1 MTRRTA
7 GLHGAKTRGARAPAR
22 AATGAAPRATRGTL
36 ERDELRQRILAT
48 VDSIPR
54 GRVATYGQVAREA
67 GLPRHARLV
76 GRVLGELPSSARLP
90 WHRVV
95 NAAGKISLRG
105 DGDACAEQLR
115 RLAREGVVSRAN
127 GTLDLAACG
136 WDPGVDAAPRPRRP
150 SARPRRA
157 L

>member
-1 MTRRTA
+1 MKRRTV
-7 GLHGAKTRGARAPAR
+7 GLHGASARGARE
-22 AATGAAPRATRGTL
+22 RATRGAL
-36 ERDELRQRILAT
+36 ARDELRQRILAT

-76 GRVLGELPSSARLP
+76 GRVLGELSSSARVP

-95 NAAGKISLRG
+95 NAAGKISARG
-105 DGDACAEQLR
+105 DGVACAQQLR
-115 RLAREGVVSRAN
+115 RLAREGVVPRAN
-127 GTLDLAACG
+127 GALDLAVCG
-136 WDPGVDAAPRPRRP
+136 WDSGAPAAPRPSRP

>member
-1 MTRRTA
+1 MRHVAKPRGSA
-7 GLHGAKTRGARAPAR
+7 RVLAGAKGRAPAS
-22 AATGAAPRATRGTL
+22 ATARVPARAT

-95 NAAGKISLRG
+95 NAAGRVSPRG
-105 DGDACAEQLR
+105 DGVACAEQLR
-115 RLAREGVVSRAN
+115 RLAREGVVPRVSGA
-127 GTLDLAACG
+127 LDLAACG
-136 WDPGVDAAPRPRRP
+136 WEPETPVSAAKRAR
-150 SARPRRA
+150 SARSERA